1 MIPWMEILA
10 GGMILLLPGAAFL
23 AWQPSEDTDPVCR
36 MMDAV
41 GLSIALTAL
50 IAMVLWS
57 LNLFPGA
64 WGALIGYA
72 LALVFWIVALLLREK
87 AFSWRVFWQDGVK
100 VLAGLAFFT
109 GLLIFRLEQ
118 AKPLV
123 LPAWV
128 DSVHHTFFVRMILEQ
143 GGVPRTLS
151 PYLDAP
157 FHYYFPFH
165 LITALFAWITG
176 MHPADAV
183 LVLGQVISA
192 LLALAIYRLGR
203 ALRIPPLAAGMA
215 ALLCGFVTQ
224 MPAYYLTWGR
234 TTLLMGLLVQALA
247 MSAVL
252 DYRRFPSRFNGWK
265 AALLVSGL
273 ALTHYLSLWVFGLWV
288 LVLFLGDV
296 LGKPIRQS
304 VETGALQ
311 PSQTDLSRWTWLG
324 WIILGGVGA
333 FPYLIPAFLFNL
345 NHVQISAPAF
355 TWNQQDWKYV
365 WQYLGPQYNLWVM
378 GMAGF
383 AGLLA
388 LRHPLLRRFALWGF
402 LVFFLGLPIAPRF
415 GPFRGDLYLIQ
426 VFFPAVLLLGAL
438 LSDAIQAWGRKTV
451 PWIQPIL
458 WALVMILFFLWG
470 IRETRSIL
478 NQGTVFVTSADRKAL
493 EWVEKNTP
501 PQARFYINAAL
512 WSWNIYRGVD
522 GGYWLLPFTGR
533 FSLVPPVPYVWT
545 DPVTQERFNRWAK
558 TAETLKGCSPPFWDL
573 VREAGLTHVYL
584 REGVGSLQ
592 PQDLKDCPRLKVIYQ
607 QEGVYLYEI
616 IPLR

>member
-1 MIPWMEILA
+1 MMPWMEILA
-10 GGMILLLPGAAFL
+10 GGLILLLPGAALL
-23 AWQPSEDTDPVCR
+23 AWQRSERADPICR

-50 IAMVLWS
+50 IATVFWALHLS
-57 LNLFPGA
+57 PGA

-72 LALVFWIVALLLREK
+72 LALVFWIVALLLRDRTI
-87 AFSWRVFWQDGVK
+87 SRRTIWQNGLR
-100 VLAGLAFFT
+100 VLAGLVFFA
-109 GLLIFRLEQ
+109 GLLAFRLEQ

-128 DSVHHTFFVRMILEQ
+128 DSVHHTMFVRVILEQ
-143 GGVPRTLS
+143 GGVPHTLL

-165 LITALFAWITG
+165 LVTALFAWLTG
-176 MHPADAV
+176 LHPADAV
-183 LVLGQVISA
+183 LVFGQVISA
-192 LLALAIYRLGR
+192 LLALALYRLGC
-203 ALRIPPLAAGMA
+203 ALRMPPLAAGMA

-234 TTLLMGLLVQALA
+234 YTLLMGLLMQALA
-247 MSAVL
+247 ISAVL
-252 DYRRFPSRFNGWK
+252 EYRHSPSRFNSWK
-265 AALLVSGL
+265 ASLLVAGL
-273 ALTHYLSLWVFGLWV
+273 ALTHYLSLWMFGLWV
-288 LVLFLGDV
+288 LMLFLGDA
-296 LGKPIRQS
+296 LGKPIHQP
-304 VETGALQ
+304 VESGSLQ
-311 PSQTDLSRWTWLG
+311 PSQTGASRWGWLG
-324 WIILGGVGA
+324 WVILGGVMA
-333 FPYLIPAFLFNL
+333 LPYLVPAFLFNL
-345 NHVQISAPAF
+345 NQVQVMAPAL
-355 TWNQQDWKYV
+355 TLNQQDWKYV
-365 WQYLGPQYNLWVM
+365 WQFLGPRYNLWVM
-378 GMAGF
+378 GMAGV
-383 AGLLA
+383 AGVLA
-388 LRHPLLRRFALWGF
+388 LRQRTLRGFALWGF

-438 LSDAIQAWGRKTV
+438 ISDGVQAWGRKIV
-451 PWIQPIL
+451 PWSQPIL
-458 WALVMILFFLWG
+458 WMLVMVLFLLWG

-478 NQGTVFVTSADRKAL
+478 NRGTVFVTAADRKAL
-493 EWVEKNTP
+493 EWVEKNLP
-501 PQARFYINAAL
+501 PQARFYVNSAL

-522 GGYWLLPFTGR
+522 GGYWLMPYTGR

-545 DPVTQERFNRWAK
+545 EPAAQEQFDRWAK

-573 VREAGLTHVYL
+573 VREASLTHVYL

-607 QEGVYLYEI
+607 QDGVFLYEI